1 MKYYKSNLLGEWI
14 KEGKYRN
21 QRNTKQK
28 NLGETGD
35 KRKTTEVLL
44 RYLSPRSAI
53 LRRATI
59 VPTEKRKRDSWR
71 KRQKKKKRKR
81 KNNSSHTFVVPQRNI
96 EEDKKGQ
103 DDNTSETA
111 EVIFSV
117 FSFIF

>member
-1 MKYYKSNLLGEWI
+1 MKYFKSDLLGEWI

-35 KRKTTEVLL
+35 KRKKTEVLL

-59 VPTEKRKRDSWR
+59 APTEKRKRNSWR
-71 KRQKKKKRKR
+71 EKAKKEKKEKKK
-81 KNNSSHTFVVPQRNI
+81 
-96 EEDKKGQ
+96 
-103 DDNTSETA
+103 
-111 EVIFSV
+111 
-117 FSFIF
+117 